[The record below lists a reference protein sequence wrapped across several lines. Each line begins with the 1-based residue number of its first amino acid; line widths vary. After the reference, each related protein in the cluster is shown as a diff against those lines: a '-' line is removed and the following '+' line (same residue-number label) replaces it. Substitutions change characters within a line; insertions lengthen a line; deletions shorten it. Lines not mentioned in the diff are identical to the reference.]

1 MARIRT
7 IKPEFWEDEKI
18 GKLPIPC
25 RLFFI
30 GCWNFADDFGVI
42 KGNAALL
49 KSQIFPYDENLRV
62 SEIKK
67 WIDSLV
73 DARMLVPIIHAEE
86 SYYFIRTFRSHQILD
101 KRYDKSY
108 IGKEI
113 AKDLYSKEGKYY
125 ITLDNS
131 IKSVISNKVIG
142 YARVST
148 RNQLDGN
155 SLEQQLGLITN
166 RYPTA
171 IVYEESK
178 SSMKERKVFKKVI
191 EALNEGDTLVVT
203 TLDRFCRT
211 VKEGLEIIDL
221 LMDKGVRI
229 HILNMGLIEDT
240 PMGRL
245 IVTNLLAFAE
255 FERSMIVERT
265 QTGKAI
271 AKTKEG
277 WKEGRPKLYTNEQLD
292 NALSML
298 TVNGGNRS
306 YKEVERLLGISKST
320 LIRENSKRK
329 FENDICR

>member
-1 MARIRT
+1 MEKFLSEIVENHKSDRYTREIYQ
-7 IKPEFWEDEKI
+7 FEDIEITVLQNGDKI
-18 GKLPIPC
+18 VVWG
-25 RLFFI
+25 F
-30 GCWNFADDFGVI
+30 NY
-42 KGNAALL
+42 
-49 KSQIFPYDENLRV
+49 KSQRFLNLG
-62 SEIKK
+62 SKK
-67 WIDSLV
+67 YS
-73 DARMLVPIIHAEE
+73 
-86 SYYFIRTFRSHQILD
+86 IL
-101 KRYDKSY
+101 
-108 IGKEI
+108 ITGFKEI

-178 SSMKERKVFKKVI
+178 SSVKERKVFNKVI
-191 EALNEGDTLVVT
+191 ESLNEGDTLVVT

-277 WKEGRPKLYTNEQLD
+277 WKEGRPKLYTKEQLD

-320 LIRENSKRK
+320 LIRENNNRK
-329 FENDICR
+329 VEIVNNHS

>member
-1 MARIRT
+1 MEKFLSEIVENHKSDRYTREIYQ
-7 IKPEFWEDEKI
+7 FEDIEITVLQNGDKI
-18 GKLPIPC
+18 VVWG
-25 RLFFI
+25 F
-30 GCWNFADDFGVI
+30 NY
-42 KGNAALL
+42 
-49 KSQIFPYDENLRV
+49 KSQRFLNLG
-62 SEIKK
+62 SKK
-67 WIDSLV
+67 YS
-73 DARMLVPIIHAEE
+73 
-86 SYYFIRTFRSHQILD
+86 IL
-101 KRYDKSY
+101 
-108 IGKEI
+108 ITGFKEI

-245 IVTNLLAFAE
+245 IVINLLAFAE